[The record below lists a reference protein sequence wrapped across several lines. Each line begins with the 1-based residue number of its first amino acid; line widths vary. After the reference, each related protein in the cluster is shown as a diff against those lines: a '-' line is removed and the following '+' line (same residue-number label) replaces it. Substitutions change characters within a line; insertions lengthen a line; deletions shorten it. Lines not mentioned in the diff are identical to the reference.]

1 MPTDLSP
8 ESFARHLR
16 FFFTGFT
23 FLVLFPQPQVPGNP
37 SVHLAS
43 SIAPHCL
50 QFCLGFPAC
59 NTDSF
64 QQIRTRGDCM
74 SGLGEVP
81 AHRGSPLSQSPGS
94 ALLVRHKLGP
104 FSGRWVPQRLTLDR
118 IHSTLFAAPKAPGHP
133 PNSCASS
140 VLTLP
145 L

>member
-1 MPTDLSP
+1 
-8 ESFARHLR
+8 
-16 FFFTGFT
+16 
-23 FLVLFPQPQVPGNP
+23 
-37 SVHLAS
+37 
-43 SIAPHCL
+43 
-50 QFCLGFPAC
+50 
-59 NTDSF
+59 
-64 QQIRTRGDCM
+64 M

-133 PNSCASS
+133 PNSRASS

-145 L
+145 LSSTYFCGKSALQVPSSIIIGN